1 MAVTHITMDLHDT
14 VKVTFDSTDWLGVE
28 STTVA
33 SYTLTPSATV
43 TVGTNSRTL
52 GVVTAMVTATASGTL
67 TCRFTFADGQI
78 RERTLTITVTNL

>member
-1 MAVTHITMDLHDT
+1 MSVRNITMDPSDN
-14 VKVTFDSTDWLGVE
+14 VKVTFSSTAWLATEG
-28 STTVA
+28 TTVA

-43 TVGTNSRTL
+43 TVGTNSRTD